1 MGPDLTVVGM
11 TVLDSNSMGI
21 AAGISRTVA
30 GIFGLIFG
38 ISGIAV
44 VRVVAASDSVV
55 EELDGQFGKSSR
67 NKSLSS
73 IDGSLEGKDVE
84 RKVVFQQM

>member
-73 IDGSLEGKDVE
+73 IDGFPEGKDVK

>member
-11 TVLDSNSMGI
+11 TALDSSSMGI
-21 AAGISRTVA
+21 AA
-30 GIFGLIFG
+30 G

-73 IDGSLEGKDVE
+73 IDGFPEGKDVE
-84 RKVVFQQM
+84 RKVLFQQM